1 MASAGTLL
9 SDLDGQPPASDK
21 DLVQQILA
29 DMSVS
34 GTQRSAPPPPPM
46 PAQQPHY
53 QQIPT
58 TISPMTMDSRIP
70 TAHVIGNEHPT
81 PADFAAAM
89 AGMAGARPSEVQL
102 TGAPVGTLPGYSSGV
117 VQTYEPPTKNWYG
130 RLLDEL
136 KVPFVVA
143 FLFFVFS
150 LSPVRVL
157 AAQYV
162 PSLVKPTGEFTVL
175 GLSGAALVVGM
186 SFWFLQRVIAPL
198 LSL

>member
-9 SDLDGQPPASDK
+9 SDLDGQPSGNDK

-46 PAQQPHY
+46 PAQQPQY
-53 QQIPT
+53 QQMPT
-58 TISPMTMDSRIP
+58 TVSPMTMDSRIP
-70 TAHVIGNEHPT
+70 TAHIIGNEHPT

-89 AGMAGARPSEVQL
+89 AGMAGARPSETQL
-102 TGAPVGTLPGYSSGV
+102 MGAPVGTLPGYSQSNQV
-117 VQTYEPPTKNWYG
+117 YEPPTKNLYG
-130 RLLDEL
+130 RILDEM
-136 KVPFVVA
+136 KIPFVVA

-150 LSPVRVL
+150 LSPVRILV
-157 AAQYV
+157 AHYI
-162 PSLVKPTGEFTVL
+162 PHLVKPTGEFTVL
-175 GLSGAALVVGM
+175 GLGSASLVVGL
-186 SFWFLQRVIAPL
+186 SFWFLQRVISPL

>member
-9 SDLDGQPPASDK
+9 SDLDGQPSTNDK
-21 DLVQQILA
+21 DLVQEILA
-29 DMSVS
+29 DMSMS

-46 PAQQPHY
+46 PAQQPYY
-53 QQIPT
+53 QQMPS

-89 AGMAGARPSEVQL
+89 VGMAGARPSETHL
-102 TGAPVGTLPGYSSGV
+102 TGAPIGTLPGYSNGNAQS
-117 VQTYEPPTKNWYG
+117 YEPPTKNFYG
-130 RLLDEL
+130 RVLDEL

-157 AAQYV
+157 VAHYV
-162 PSLVKPTGEFTVL
+162 PYLVKPTGEFTVV
-175 GLSGAALVVGM
+175 GLSSAALVVGI
-186 SFWFLQRVIAPL
+186 SFWFLQRVISPL
-198 LSL
+198 LSI